1 MIFARPAIAA
11 LALSLPLLA
20 AAGDALKPFPPAA
33 DGEQRYAIDLPP
45 LADEAARK
53 VELIAGR
60 TMEIDCNQYRMG
72 GRWEEQTVQGWG
84 YTYHRLIQVGP
95 VVGTLMACPPGSR
108 RQAFVAV
115 GGEPVLVRYNSK
127 LPLVIHAPAD
137 VEVRY
142 RIWSAAPESKP
153 APRR

>member
-45 LADEAARK
+45 LADEAAHK

-95 VVGTLMACPPGSR
+95 VVGTLMACPQARKKTGPVYGAG
-108 RQAFVAV
+108 RQVS
-115 GGEPVLVRYNSK
+115 YNSR
-127 LPLVIHAPAD
+127 LPLVVYLPKGLELSYRLWRA
-137 VEVRY
+137 ESRY
-142 RIWSAAPESKP
+142 SRARPD
-153 APRR
+153 